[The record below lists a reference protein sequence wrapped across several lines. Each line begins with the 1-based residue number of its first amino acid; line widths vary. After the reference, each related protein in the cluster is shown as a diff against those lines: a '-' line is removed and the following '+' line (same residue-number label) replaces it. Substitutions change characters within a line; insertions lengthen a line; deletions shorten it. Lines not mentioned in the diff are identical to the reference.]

1 MSNTRSKRIVDKYHA
16 LYVNDGSRQLGDE
29 HFFPLKP
36 LYIGDVK
43 HSLQSSDHNGWLK
56 CDGRAVSRQ
65 SFVDLFGVIG
75 ESFGVGDG
83 STTFNLP
90 DCRGRV
96 LGTAGAGAGLT
107 SRSAGQALG
116 AETHTLTV
124 NEMPSHSH
132 TITDPGHTHSY
143 TNNTN
148 DQGVHTVTTQDT
160 AADQADLG
168 QTTSSSTT
176 GITIDANGGGVAH
189 NNMQPTLFIGNVFVY
204 GTYLTVAA

>member
-1 MSNTRSKRIVDKYHA
+1 
-16 LYVNDGSRQLGDE
+16 
-29 HFFPLKP
+29 
-36 LYIGDVK
+36 
-43 HSLQSSDHNGWLK
+43 
-56 CDGRAVSRQ
+56 
-65 SFVDLFGVIG
+65 
-75 ESFGVGDG
+75 
-83 STTFNLP
+83 
-90 DCRGRV
+90 
-96 LGTAGAGAGLT
+96 
-107 SRSAGQALG
+107 
-116 AETHTLTV
+116 
-124 NEMPSHSH
+124 MPSHSH